1 MHNTVAILPFKR
13 NSERV
18 KGKNFKLFAGKEL
31 YKWTLDTLLDI
42 KVINKIIINT
52 DATDLID
59 NKYKTNSRVIIRE
72 RSADLRGDFTSMNLI
87 IGDDIEAVKSNT
99 YIMTHTTN
107 PLITTESVIKG
118 LSIYNNK
125 IGEIDSLF
133 SVNKFQTRFYRIN
146 GEPVNHNPAQLI
158 RTQDLEV
165 WYEENSNLYIF
176 SKESFIKNQSRIGD
190 KPYLYET
197 PVIESTDIDTSEN
210 WVQAEIYALHKMLCE
225 VNK

>member
-107 PLITTESVIKG
+107 PLITTESVIKA

-125 IGEIDSLF
+125 LGKIDSLF

-210 WVQAEIYALHKMLCE
+210 WVQAEIYALHKMLCK